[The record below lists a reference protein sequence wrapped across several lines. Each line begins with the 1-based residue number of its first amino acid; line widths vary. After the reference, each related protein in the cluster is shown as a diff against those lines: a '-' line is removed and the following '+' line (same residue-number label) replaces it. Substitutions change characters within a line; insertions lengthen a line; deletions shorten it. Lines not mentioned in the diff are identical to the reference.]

1 MIPSLKLD
9 AVPWASGR
17 PAEAPAG
24 LGPSGSGPASTL
36 LALAVPLLTPVLPAP
51 ASAAAADPGDAV
63 DPAVATHGAD
73 TADPAAATH
82 AADTADAARERA
94 AEVAA
99 MLRLAATEYA
109 EAVRDGEVVNEAEY
123 AESREFTARAAA
135 HFAPLREAP
144 GAGDRAGAGPGD
156 AEAAVAARLDSLVAV
171 VEAKGP
177 GERYR
182 ELAERVSGTL
192 ERAWGAVPVPEP
204 VRRPSAPRGE
214 RLYGQACAACHGPS
228 GRGDGWAAEG
238 MTPAPPDLADPARGE
253 EASPARDY
261 LVIQH
266 GIPETAMP
274 SHRDWLSVGE
284 AWDLVAYLRELMETP
299 LEDAPGD

>member
-9 AVPWASGR
+9 AVPWASGCL
-17 PAEAPAG
+17 AEAPAG
-24 LGPSGSGPASTL
+24 VVAPGAGPTSTL
-36 LALAVPLLTPVLPAP
+36 LALAAPLLTLVLPAP
-51 ASAAAADPGDAV
+51 ASSAAADPGETVGPSGAD
-63 DPAVATHGAD
+63 DPAVAADANRVAD
-73 TADPAAATH
+73 TADPAAAPP
-82 AADTADAARERA
+82 AADTADDARERA
-94 AEVAA
+94 ADVAA

-123 AESREFTARAAA
+123 AESREFTVRAAA
-135 HFAPLREAP
+135 HFAPLRDAP
-144 GAGDRAGAGPGD
+144 RD
-156 AEAAVAARLDSLVAV
+156 AAASVAARLDSLVAV
-171 VEAKGP
+171 VEAEGP

-204 VRRPSAPRGE
+204 DRRPSTTRGE
-214 RLYGQACAACHGPS
+214 RLYGQACAACHGPT

-238 MTPAPPDLADPARGE
+238 MTPAPPDLADPTRGE

-274 SHRDWLSVGE
+274 SHRDWLSAGE
-284 AWDLVAYLRELMETP
+284 AWDLVAYLRQLMGTP
-299 LEDAPGD
+299 LEVAPDG